1 MKKKIEQIEEDYRH
15 RLERSHERLLEAQSK
30 EASSREMMIQ
40 NKNDSDEQILG
51 LTARL
56 EEEKNNL
63 KMQHNAI
70 IRVNCACQILVQ
82 FELSCKC

>member
-1 MKKKIEQIEEDYRH
+1 MKKKIEQIEEDYRQ
-15 RLERSHERLLEAQSK
+15 RLERSHDRLLEAQNK

-40 NKNDSDEQILG
+40 NKNDSDEHILN

-63 KMQHNAI
+63 RMQHNSILMVNLFI
-70 IRVNCACQILVQ
+70 ILLGFMV
-82 FELSCKC
+82 S